1 MIDYEKE
8 YRQIHRIAAELHLR
22 NDLLLDRL
30 DSQKE
35 EIEKLRAE
43 NEMLIVSVTMIERMA
58 AGTIYSQEAIHASAI
73 GALKRLEGKP

>member
-22 NDLLLDRL
+22 NDRLLDRL

-43 NEMLIVSVTMIERMA
+43 NERLREALREA
-58 AGTIYSQEAIHASAI
+58 ASLSSGCPWCKDVVPPLCCNA
-73 GALKRLEGKP
+73 LEGKP